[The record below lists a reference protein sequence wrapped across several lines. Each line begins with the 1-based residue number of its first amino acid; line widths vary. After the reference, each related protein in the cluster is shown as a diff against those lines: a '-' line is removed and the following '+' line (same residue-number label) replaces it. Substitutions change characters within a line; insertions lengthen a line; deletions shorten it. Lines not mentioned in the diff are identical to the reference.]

1 MAVQP
6 RSLVSG
12 AEVKGISS
20 QGGVKPMESSLT
32 TRSAKTVPRSLMTRT
47 MYQEPGRVVKVSTR
61 VANMMIEKT
70 RVAETKEMDD
80 MVVEPEY

>member
-1 MAVQP
+1 M
-6 RSLVSG
+6 SG
-12 AEVKGISS
+12 AKVKEISS
-20 QGGVKPMESSLT
+20 QGRVKPVGSSLT

-70 RVAETKEMDD
+70 RVAETKEMDN
-80 MVVEPEY
+80 MVVEY